1 MAMIK
6 KYNICDN
13 INLYIIKD
21 KKYKTVLASTYLHRR
36 LDRDEVT
43 YNSLLAKVLKNASS
57 EYSTLLDLNIYAE
70 KLYGMG
76 FDIGIGK
83 RANVQSIVSQVSFLN
98 DRYAGESIFNPSM
111 TLMLDLLFKPYVINE
126 AFCSEYV
133 LNQKKNLSDDIDSLI
148 NDKRAYASVRCLEEM
163 CKGEANSIVEIGYKE
178 DLDTIDEK
186 NLYEHY
192 KSIIYTS
199 PIDIFMVGDID
210 AMDAV
215 KLLKDYFSG
224 LNFNIMPLEI
234 ICTQKEAFDEKY
246 VEDNMNVSQGKL
258 AMGLRTGI
266 NHDNPLYF
274 ALLTGNSIFGSGAH
288 SRLFNNVREKLSLC
302 YYAYSRLD
310 KYNGIMMIGSG
321 IEFDKFKTARDA
333 ILNELDL
340 VKKGEFT
347 EDEMNITKEYILS
360 SFKSYEDSPALL
372 IDYYLGMSFSD
383 KFLTLEEFSDK
394 IRDVKKEEIIDAFSK
409 VKLDTVY
416 FLNGKENN

>member
-1 MAMIK
+1 MANCE

-21 KKYKTVLASTYLHRR
+21 KKYKTILAGAYLHRK
-36 LDRDEVT
+36 LKRDEVT
-43 YNSLLAKVLKNASS
+43 YNSLLAKVLKNATR

-83 RANVQSIVSQVSFLN
+83 RANIQSIVSQVSFLN
-98 DRYAGESIFNPSM
+98 DRYAGEGIFKASLS
-111 TLMLDLLFKPYVINE
+111 LMLDLFFKPYVIDD
-126 AFCSEYV
+126 AFCRDYV
-133 LNQKKNLSDDIDSLI
+133 LNQKKNLKDDIDSLI

-163 CKGEANSIVEIGYKE
+163 CKGEPNSIVEIGYKE
-178 DLDTIDEK
+178 DLDDIDEK

-192 KSIIYTS
+192 KSIIFKS

-215 KLLKDYFSG
+215 KLFKEYFSQYD
-224 LNFNIMPLEI
+224 FNIEPLEI
-234 ICTQKEAFDEKY
+234 ICTDKKADKEKY
-246 VEDNMNVSQGKL
+246 AEDNMNVSQGKL

-266 NHDNPLYF
+266 NHDSPLYY

-288 SRLFNNVREKLSLC
+288 SKLFNNVREKLSLC

-333 ILNELDL
+333 IIKELNA
-340 VKKGEFT
+340 VKNGDFT
-347 EDEMNITKEYILS
+347 DDEMNTAKEYILS
-360 SFKSYEDSPALL
+360 SFKSYEDSPSML

-383 KFLTLEEFSDK
+383 KFLTLEEFSEK
-394 IRDVKKEEIIDAFSK
+394 IRGVKREEIIDAFRD
-409 VKLDTVY
+409 VTLDTVY
-416 FLNGKENN
+416 FLNGKENA